1 MATYSVPPP
10 PFVETGKFLSAYFTN
25 QLSDCVNN
33 RAGFVY
39 GANVGR
45 WTYPSSVSVQQ
56 NEGIWMLQHKYDDL
70 HIDLVFGSDDITF
83 KVFLSKSD
91 VSGSE
96 TEVHEQT
103 YTSSGPVF
111 WSLDLSTNPEGMTF
125 AEGEMYFVR
134 VEWSKTTPS
143 ADLVYI
149 NNVYEKEA
157 NVLTKPTISTLSS
170 GTTITSTYLNQ
181 LVTAARDLYGKIQPY
196 NLPFVGV
203 RTSTSLNDT
212 NTFMRWRIKHI
223 SRYLHCRVITA
234 GSGGGADGMELY
246 LNGSVIGQWANDGST
261 QTEIF
266 DLENLPFSVAEPTF
280 GVEYELKV
288 TVERDSGAAT
298 VVYLWELPY
307 L

>member
-45 WTYPSSVSVQQ
+45 WTYPHEVSVQKA
-56 NEGIWMLQHKYDDL
+56 EGIWMLQHKYDL
-70 HIDLVFGSDDITF
+70 LRIDFLFSDDDMLI
-83 KVFLSKSD
+83 KVWLSKSD
-91 VSGSE
+91 QIGGE
-96 TEVHEQT
+96 TQVHSQT

-111 WSLDLSTNPEGMTF
+111 WSLDLSTSPSGFSVE
-125 AEGEMYFVR
+125 EGEMYFVR
-134 VEWSKTTPS
+134 VQSGKVTPAS
-143 ADLVYI
+143 GLTYVDK
-149 NNVYEKEA
+149 VYEIEED
-157 NVLTKPTISTLSS
+157 VLTKPTISTLSS
-170 GTTITSTYLNQ
+170 GTTVTATYLNQ
-181 LVTAARDLYGKIQPY
+181 LVTASRDLYQKIQPY
-196 NLPFVGV
+196 NLPFMGV
-203 RTSTSLNDT
+203 RSTTSLNAT
-212 NTFMRWRIKHI
+212 NTFMRWKIKHI
-223 SRYLHCRVITA
+223 SRYLHCRIITA
-234 GSGGGADGMELY
+234 PSGGGADGVELY

-266 DLENLPFSVAEPTF
+266 DLQALPFSVAEPTF

-288 TVERDSGAAT
+288 TVDRDAGGAT